1 MKSNHCPKNSHCLS
15 EQELVLHFYGELATS
30 GEQAHHLADCPL
42 CAERLTALGN
52 DLAQLP
58 SLAQESDPAAGTRMA
73 ARVSEQLSGKRRSWL
88 PALGASAVA
97 ACALVV
103 TLSLWSPQEEMLQ
116 TAQLSTPSLTTS
128 SLTTPLFTAGDL
140 NVDMPDIYFLDDLEL
155 LQELELLSQIEG
167 V

>member
-1 MKSNHCPKNSHCLS
+1 MKSNHCLS
-15 EQELVLHFYGELATS
+15 EQELVLHFYGELATNR
-30 GEQAHHLADCPL
+30 EQAHHLADCPL
-42 CAERLTALGN
+42 CAKRLTALGN

-58 SLAQESDPAAGTRMA
+58 SLVQEPDPAAGIRMA

-103 TLSLWSPQEEMLQ
+103 ALSIWSPQEEMLQ
-116 TAQLSTPSLTTS
+116 TAQLSTPSLTTPL
-128 SLTTPLFTAGDL
+128 LTTGSL
-140 NVDMPDIYFLDDLEL
+140 NEDMMDIYFLDDLEL
-155 LQELELLSQIEG
+155 LQELDLLSQVEG

>member
-1 MKSNHCPKNSHCLS
+1 MKSNHCPKNSRCLS
-15 EQELVLHFYGELATS
+15 EQDLVLHFYGELSTS
-30 GEQAHHLADCPL
+30 GKQAHHLTDCPL
-42 CAERLTALGN
+42 CAERLTVLGN

-58 SLAQESDPAAGTRMA
+58 SLTQEPDPAAGTRMA
-73 ARVSEQLSGKRRSWL
+73 ARVSEQLSGKRKSWL

-103 TLSLWSPQEEMLQ
+103 TLAIWSPQEEPLQ
-116 TAQLSTPSLTTS
+116 TAQLTTP
-128 SLTTPLFTAGDL
+128 SLTTPLFSAGEF
-140 NVDMPDIYFLDDLEL
+140 NEDMPDIYFLDDMEL